1 MKIEKE
7 IKRIKWNY
15 IKPVKIPESLKLYLW
30 EYQDYAPLE
39 ILILRTL
46 TYGSF
51 EDIKKIY
58 NLYPEE
64 TYKIALKYPQIK
76 RGVKYWIERWK
87 KKK

>member
-1 MKIEKE
+1 M
-7 IKRIKWNY
+7 KRIKWNY
-15 IKPVKIPESLKLYLW
+15 IKSIKIPESLKLYLW

-51 EDIKKIY
+51 EDIKKFTIY
-58 NLYPEE
+58 ILKK
-64 TYKIALKYPQIK
+64 TYKIALKYSQIK
-76 RGVKYWIERWK
+76 RGIKYWIERWK

>member
-15 IKPVKIPESLKLYLW
+15 IKPVKIPESLKPHFW
-30 EYQDYAPLE
+30 EYQDCAPLE

-64 TYKIALKYPQIK
+64 TYKITLKYPKIK